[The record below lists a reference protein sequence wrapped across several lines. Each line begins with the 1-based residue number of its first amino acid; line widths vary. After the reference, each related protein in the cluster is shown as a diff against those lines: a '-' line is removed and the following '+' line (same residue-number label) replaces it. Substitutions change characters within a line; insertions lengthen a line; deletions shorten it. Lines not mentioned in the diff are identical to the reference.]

1 MDASTPILY
10 VEDDPLDVEN
20 LKRAFALL
28 EIANP
33 LLTARNGKEALDLLR
48 AEGETGPQLPGLVL
62 LDLGMPIMTGL
73 EFLAELK
80 NDAKLRS
87 IPVVVLSG
95 SNREVERRQAYQLGA
110 AGYVLKPIRFDDFV
124 AVVGRIQGYWTLCEP
139 P

>member
-62 LDLGMPIMTGL
+62 LDLGMPIMAGL
-73 EFLAELK
+73 QFLAELK
-80 NDAKLRS
+80 NDARLRS

-124 AVVGRIQGYWTLCEP
+124 AVVGRIQRYWTLCESL
-139 P
+139 

>member
-1 MDASTPILY
+1 MDASTPILC

-28 EIANP
+28 EITNP

-62 LDLGMPIMTGL
+62 LDLGMPIMAGL
-73 EFLAELK
+73 QFLAELK
-80 NDAKLRS
+80 NDARLRS

-124 AVVGRIQGYWTLCEP
+124 AVVGRIQRYWTLCESP
-139 P
+139 